1 LKGRIWHLPALPSP
15 QSNLLIAGTPI
26 KQDSEGRYCLND
38 LHTAAG
44 GDPNHQPAKWLRNQQ
59 TQELIAEVSNSPD
72 LESLPVASTA
82 GRNGGTYVSKP
93 LVYAYA
99 MWISPKF
106 HLQVIETF
114 DALVTGKL
122 QVAKDL

>member
-1 LKGRIWHLPALPSP
+1 LKGRIWHLPALPTP

-26 KQDSEGRYCLND
+26 KQDAEGRYSLND
-38 LHTAAG
+38 LHKAAG
-44 GDPNHQPAKWLRNQQ
+44 GEKRHQPANWFALQQ
-59 TQELIAEVSNSPD
+59 TQELATE
-72 LESLPVASTA
+72 ASIPGIPGVKTEA
-82 GRNGGTYVSKP
+82 GRYGGTFVSKP

-99 MWISPKF
+99 MWISAKF

-122 QVAKDL
+122 QVVEDRS